1 MEIVALN
8 QLDMFI
14 LSIIVV
20 SAIISLFRG
29 FVKEAFSL
37 ILWISAFFMTILI
50 QPSAQKFLSNFT
62 ISKFTSGSAAT

>member
-37 ILWISAFFMTILI
+37 ILWISAF
-50 QPSAQKFLSNFT
+50 S
-62 ISKFTSGSAAT
+62 